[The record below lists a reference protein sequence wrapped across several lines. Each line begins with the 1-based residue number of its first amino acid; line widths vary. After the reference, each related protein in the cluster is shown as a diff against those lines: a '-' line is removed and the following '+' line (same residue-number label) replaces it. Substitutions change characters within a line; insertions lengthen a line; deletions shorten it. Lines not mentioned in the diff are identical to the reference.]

1 MRSVARLLLLQ
12 PLLVCA
18 GRSSAAAQNPATP
31 QPPAAL
37 LPLLPPLPP
46 ATMLEGFP
54 QPIGSM
60 LTLGY
65 DELGEVDGVSVDV
78 REIRDARGAR
88 VRGLVVEIATTPT
101 SSEQSLVDADEIP
114 GLLKAV
120 DDLVAITA
128 NPTQFRSFE
137 VRYMTRGELA
147 LTASSSRNRGIVFG
161 VEVGRLAKVR
171 RALTAG
177 EMHQLRTLF
186 EVASQKLATLIADK

>member
-1 MRSVARLLLLQ
+1 MRSVARLLLLL
-12 PLLVCA
+12 PLLVCT
-18 GRSSAAAQNPATP
+18 GRSSAAAQNPAAQ

-37 LPLLPPLPP
+37 LGPLPP

-65 DELGEVDGVSVDV
+65 DELGDVGGVSVDV
-78 REIRDARGAR
+78 REIRDTRGGR
-88 VRGLVVEIATTPT
+88 VRGLVVEIVAAPNG
-101 SSEQSLVDADEIP
+101 SEQSLVDADEIP
-114 GLLKAV
+114 GLMKAM

>member
-1 MRSVARLLLLQ
+1 MRSVARLLLLL

-18 GRSSAAAQNPATP
+18 GRSSATAQTPAAR
-31 QPPAAL
+31 QPPAA
-37 LPLLPPLPP
+37 LLPPLPP

-78 REIRDARGAR
+78 REIRDMRGGR

-101 SSEQSLVDADEIP
+101 SGEQSLVDADEIP

-186 EVASQKLATLIADK
+186 EVASQKLATLVADK

>member
-1 MRSVARLLLLQ
+1 MRSVTRLLLLLS
-12 PLLVCA
+12 LLVCA
-18 GRSSAAAQNPATP
+18 GPASAAAQDPGAP
-31 QPPAAL
+31 PPPAG
-37 LPLLPPLPP
+37 LLPPLPP
-46 ATMLEGFP
+46 ATMLEGFK

-78 REIRDARGAR
+78 REIRDTRGGR
-88 VRGLVVEIATTPT
+88 VRGLVVEVTIAPT
-101 SSEQSLVDADEIP
+101 VREQSLVDADEIP

-128 NPTQFRSFE
+128 NPTQFKSFE

-147 LTASSSRNRGIVFG
+147 LTASSSRNRGIVYG
-161 VEVGRLAKVR
+161 VEVGRLSKVR

-186 EVASQKLATLIADK
+186 DVASTKLATLIAEK

>member
-1 MRSVARLLLLQ
+1 
-12 PLLVCA
+12 
-18 GRSSAAAQNPATP
+18 
-31 QPPAAL
+31 
-37 LPLLPPLPP
+37 
-46 ATMLEGFP
+46 MLEGFP

-65 DELGEVDGVSVDV
+65 DELGDIGGVSVDV
-78 REIRDARGAR
+78 REIRDTRGAH
-88 VRGLVVEIATTPT
+88 VRGLVVEIAASPT

-128 NPTQFRSFE
+128 NPTQFKSFE

-171 RALTAG
+171 RPLTAG

-186 EVASQKLATLIADK
+186 EVASQKLATLVADK

>member
-1 MRSVARLLLLQ
+1 MRSVTRLLLLL

-18 GRSSAAAQNPATP
+18 GPASAAAQDPGAP
-31 QPPAAL
+31 PPPAG
-37 LPLLPPLPP
+37 LLPPLPP

-78 REIRDARGAR
+78 REIHDTRGGR
-88 VRGLVVEIATTPT
+88 VRGLVVEVTIAPT
-101 SSEQSLVDADEIP
+101 VREQSLVDADELP

-128 NPTQFRSFE
+128 NPTQFKSFE

-147 LTASSSRNRGIVFG
+147 LTASSSRNRGIVYG
-161 VEVGRLAKVR
+161 VEVGRLTKVR

-186 EVASQKLATLIADK
+186 DVASTKLATLIAEK

>member
-1 MRSVARLLLLQ
+1 MRSVARLLLLIV
-12 PLLVCA
+12 PLLACA
-18 GRSSAAAQNPATP
+18 GRSSAAAQNPAA
-31 QPPAAL
+31 QPPPPA
-37 LPLLPPLPP
+37 LLPPLPP

-65 DELGEVDGVSVDV
+65 DELGDIGGVSVDV
-78 REIRDARGAR
+78 REIRDTRGAH
-88 VRGLVVEIATTPT
+88 VRGLVVEIAASPT

-128 NPTQFRSFE
+128 NPTQFKSFE

-171 RALTAG
+171 RPLTAG

-186 EVASQKLATLIADK
+186 EVASQKLATLVADK

>member
-1 MRSVARLLLLQ
+1 
-12 PLLVCA
+12 
-18 GRSSAAAQNPATP
+18 
-31 QPPAAL
+31 
-37 LPLLPPLPP
+37 
-46 ATMLEGFP
+46 
-54 QPIGSM
+54 
-60 LTLGY
+60 
-65 DELGEVDGVSVDV
+65 
-78 REIRDARGAR
+78 
-88 VRGLVVEIATTPT
+88 VEIAATQAVR
-101 SSEQSLVDADEIP
+101 EQSLIDADEIP

-161 VEVGRLAKVR
+161 VEVGRLSKVR

-186 EVASQKLATLIADK
+186 EVASQKLATLVADK